1 MALIAVPVMGTLWAV
16 SLGVMAGRHRTL
28 AGRIMF
34 GALALAGA
42 VLAAAGW
49 YLLVTKV
56 AE

>member
-16 SLGVMAGRHRTL
+16 SLGVMAARHRTL
-28 AGRIMF
+28 AGRIVF
-34 GALALAGA
+34 GALAVAGA

-49 YLLVTKV
+49 YLLATKL